1 MSSET
6 RIALSVVSPS
16 GENIARGRKTIEVR
30 SWRPSQ
36 VPLRDLLIIENRVF
50 LSRELPCDPDGR
62 VVAVVDV
69 QSVGEWLE
77 TEVDAACSKGWRPGY
92 WAWHL
97 VNVRAVAPRVAVP
110 AQLGLYEVQ
119 VPGQVLFAGDSV
131 DMRPTVG
138 PRN

>member
-1 MSSET
+1 MRSDT

-30 SWRPSQ
+30 SWRPSK
-36 VPLRDLLIIENRVF
+36 VPLRDLLIIENYVY
-50 LSRELPCDPDGR
+50 LSRDLPCDPDGR

-97 VNVRAVAPRVAVP
+97 VNVRAVALQVAAP
-110 AQLGLYEVQ
+110 ARLGLYEVQ
-119 VPGQVLFAGDSV
+119 VPGQVLPAGDPV
-131 DMRPTVG
+131 DMRPPAG
-138 PRN
+138 PRH